1 MTKAD
6 TFIHMSFVIVI
17 TITYLKHGENN
28 SSATSKPTNFL
39 WIQNKYQNINT
50 FQL

>member
-6 TFIHMSFVIVI
+6 TFINMSFIIVI
-17 TITYLKHGENN
+17 TITHLKHGEN

-39 WIQNKYQNINT
+39 WIQHKCQNVNT